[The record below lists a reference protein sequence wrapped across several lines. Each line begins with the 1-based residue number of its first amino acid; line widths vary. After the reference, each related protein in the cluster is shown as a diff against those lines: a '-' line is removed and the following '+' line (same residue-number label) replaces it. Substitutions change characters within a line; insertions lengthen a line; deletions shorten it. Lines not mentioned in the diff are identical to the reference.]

1 MEPGIVRIEDGF
13 VGAFACDVASEV
25 GDFPIA
31 RKAGAAAYQLA
42 VVLDDAR
49 AGVNEVVR
57 GDDLL
62 PSAARQ
68 FLVQEA
74 LALPHPA
81 WFHVPLMVDE
91 FGKRLAK
98 RTDAVA
104 IAKFR
109 ERGVDPREIVGWV
122 ARRSGIAVEGLA
134 SAREITG
141 AFEMGRVPRN
151 AVVCG
156 EKELAEI
163 GSASMGRSREP
174 E

>member
-1 MEPGIVRIEDGF
+1 VEPGVVRIEDGF
-13 VGAFACDVASEV
+13 AGAFACDVAAEV

-68 FLVQEA
+68 YLVQEA
-74 LALPHPA
+74 LALPHPR
-81 WFHVPLMVDE
+81 WWHVPLVVDE
-91 FGKRLAK
+91 GGKRLAK

-122 ARRSGIAVEGLA
+122 ARRSGIAVEERA
-134 SAREITG
+134 TAWEIAG
-141 AFEMGRVPRN
+141 AFEMGRVPRKV
-151 AVVCG
+151 VVCG
-156 EKELAEI
+156 ERELGEI
-163 GSASMGRSREP
+163 GGASTGRSRER